1 MSFSSAA
8 LLAKLQALPET
19 SCYWVAYSGGLDSH
33 VLLHAIAQISDQLN
47 ASLRAIHVH
56 HGLQEEADLWLQHAE
71 DVSQRLGVELT
82 SLKLNLQPAKG
93 ESIEAVARDARYD
106 AMRALMGAGD
116 VLLTAQHQN
125 DQAETLLLQLMR
137 GSGPSGLAAM
147 PESAA
152 LGEAWLVR
160 PLLDFKRA
168 ELAVYAK
175 LQDLKWIED
184 GSNHDLRFDRN
195 YIRHQL
201 IPLIE
206 QRWPAS
212 SSTIAR
218 SARHCA
224 EAQQLIDQLAIQ
236 DHALVQVDGAERLTV
251 IGLRELSPPRCR
263 AVLRHWITVNGFQL
277 PSTIQ
282 LDRILDEV
290 LVAADDRAPVV
301 TWAGVEVRRFRE
313 QLFIMPPL
321 LQHNAEVTLPWSH
334 LSPLP
339 LPMGGWLHLKEQVGS
354 GIGLDIWRQGVVD
367 IRFRQG
373 GERCRRQGE
382 QLSRSLKRIFQEV
395 LQIPPWLRDRI
406 PLIYIDGE
414 LAAVAGFLI
423 CEPFAAPVGQPGI
436 MLNWEMDESIA
447 DQLPK

>member
-1 MSFSSAA
+1 MSFSPTA

-47 ASLRAIHVH
+47 APLRAIHVH
-56 HGLQEEADLWLQHAE
+56 HGLQKEADLWLLHAE
-71 DVSQRLGVELT
+71 DVSQRLGIELT
-82 SLKLNLQPAKG
+82 SLRLNLQPAKG

-106 AMRALMGAGD
+106 AMRALMSAGD

-147 PESAA
+147 PERAA
-152 LGEAWLVR
+152 FGEAWLVR

-168 ELAVYAK
+168 ELAAYAE

-184 GSNHDLRFDRN
+184 GSNSDLRFDRN

-201 IPLIE
+201 MPLLE

-224 EAQQLIDQLAIQ
+224 EAQQLIDHLATQ
-236 DHALVQVDGAERLTV
+236 DHALIRVEGVERLSV
-251 IGLRELSPPRCR
+251 IGLRGLSPPRCK
-263 AVLRHWITVNGFQL
+263 AVLRHWVTVNGFQR
-277 PSTIQ
+277 PSTKQ

-290 LVAADDRAPVV
+290 LVAADDGSPIV
-301 TWAGVEVRRFRE
+301 TWAGVEVRRFRD
-313 QLFIMPPL
+313 QLYIMPPL
-321 LQHNAEVTLPWSH
+321 LQHNAEVALPWVS
-334 LSPLP
+334 LSSLP
-339 LPMGGWLHLKEQVGS
+339 LPMGGWLHLKEQVG
-354 GIGLDIWRQGVVD
+354 GIDLDIWRQGAVD

-382 QLSRSLKRIFQEV
+382 QVSRSLKRIFQEV

-423 CEPFAAPVGQPGI
+423 CESFAASAGQLGI
-436 MLNWEMDESIA
+436 MLNWEMDVSIA